1 MRRGER
7 LVVVG
12 GGVIGLSVAWRAAR
26 SGHRVR
32 LVDDTGSRGSSWVAG
47 GMLAPVA
54 EAWPGEEALLELGA
68 ASLRRW
74 PDFADRLAGD
84 SGLPSGLREEGTL
97 VVGVDAADRAELDR
111 LADHLGQ
118 LGREV
123 AKSSARQLRRLEP
136 SLGPSVRAGLEVP
149 GDLAADNRA
158 VLAALRAAA
167 EAAGVEFLPARV
179 RSVREG
185 AVELEG
191 STDVGGADGPD
202 RSTLDCDVAV
212 IAGGARSGRTHP
224 ALTDRIRPVKGEIL
238 RLSTRG
244 TALPPPRRTIRG
256 PVHGRQVYLV
266 PRDDGVVVGAT
277 QYEAGFDTA
286 VAVAGVRDLIAD
298 AERLVP
304 GIGEYELDEALAG
317 LRPSTEDNLPLIGW
331 LEPGVL
337 AATGHHRNGF
347 LLAPV
352 TGDAVLDLL
361 EGREPPPEVAAADP
375 RRARPGEATP
385 AGAGQAPAGAGA
397 PPASAATGSE
407 STGERAKEA
416 TGGDRAQR

>member
-1 MRRGER
+1 MRREER

-26 SGHRVR
+26 AGHRVR
-32 LVDDTGSRGSSWVAG
+32 LVDDPSSRGSSWVAG

-68 ASLRRW
+68 ESLRRW
-74 PDFADRLAGD
+74 PDFADRLARD
-84 SGLPSGLREEGTL
+84 AGLPSGLREEGTL

-111 LADHLGQ
+111 LADHLAQ

-167 EAAGVEFLPARV
+167 EAVGVEFLSARV

-191 STDVGGADGPD
+191 STDPESADLE
-202 RSTLDCDVAV
+202 RSTVDCDVAV

-224 ALTDRIRPVKGEIL
+224 GLTDRIRPVKGEIL

-244 TALPPPRRTIRG
+244 TALPPPRRTVRG

-277 QYEAGFDTA
+277 QYEVGFDTA
-286 VAVAGVRDLIAD
+286 VTVAGVRDLIAD

-304 GIGEYELDEALAG
+304 SIGEYELDEALAG
-317 LRPSTEDNLPLIGW
+317 LRPGTEDNLPLIGW

-361 EGREPPPEVAAADP
+361 NGREPPTEVAAADP
-375 RRARPGEATP
+375 GRLR
-385 AGAGQAPAGAGA
+385 AGA
-397 PPASAATGSE
+397 PESAVPENSAE
-407 STGERAKEA
+407 HAKEA
-416 TGGDRAQR
+416 TSGDRAQR

>member
-26 SGHRVR
+26 AGHRVR

-68 ASLRRW
+68 ESLRRW
-74 PDFADRLAGD
+74 PDFADRLARD

-167 EAAGVEFLPARV
+167 EAAGVEFLSARA
-179 RSVREG
+179 RSVRGG

-191 STDVGGADGPD
+191 AADLDQSDVDCNV
-202 RSTLDCDVAV
+202 DCDVAV

-244 TALPPPRRTIRG
+244 TALPPPRRTVRG

-277 QYEAGFDTA
+277 QYEVGFDTA
-286 VAVAGVRDLIAD
+286 VTVAGVRDLIAD

-361 EGREPPPEVAAADP
+361 AGREPPTEVAAADP
-375 RRARPGEATP
+375 RRLRAGVPESAIPESAGPEKP
-385 AGAGQAPAGAGA
+385 A
-397 PPASAATGSE
+397 E
-407 STGERAKEA
+407 HAKEA
-416 TGGDRAQR
+416 TSGDRAQR

>member
-26 SGHRVR
+26 AGHRVR

-68 ASLRRW
+68 ESLRRW
-74 PDFADRLAGD
+74 PDFADRLARD

-167 EAAGVEFLPARV
+167 EAAGVEVLSARV
-179 RSVREG
+179 RSVRGG

-191 STDVGGADGPD
+191 AGDLAQSDVDCN
-202 RSTLDCDVAV
+202 LDCDVAV

-244 TALPPPRRTIRG
+244 TALPPPRRTVRG

-277 QYEAGFDTA
+277 QYEVGFDTA
-286 VAVAGVRDLIAD
+286 VTVAGVRDLIAD

-361 EGREPPPEVAAADP
+361 AGREPPTEVAAADP
-375 RRARPGEATP
+375 RRARAGEAIPGGT
-385 AGAGQAPAGAGA
+385 GQVPEGAGA
-397 PPASAATGSE
+397 VSE
-407 STGERAKEA
+407 RPEVARDHAGEHAKEA

>member
-26 SGHRVR
+26 AGHRVR

-68 ASLRRW
+68 ESLRRW
-74 PDFADRLAGD
+74 PDFADRLARD

-167 EAAGVEFLPARV
+167 EAAGVEFLSARV
-179 RSVREG
+179 RSVRGG

-191 STDVGGADGPD
+191 AGDLAQSDVDCSVD
-202 RSTLDCDVAV
+202 CDVECDVAV

-244 TALPPPRRTIRG
+244 TALPPPRRTVRG

-277 QYEAGFDTA
+277 QYEVGFDTA
-286 VAVAGVRDLIAD
+286 VTVAGVRDLIAD

-361 EGREPPPEVAAADP
+361 AGREPPTEVAAADP
-375 RRARPGEATP
+375 RRARAGEAIPGGT
-385 AGAGQAPAGAGA
+385 GQVPEGAGA
-397 PPASAATGSE
+397 VSKSA
-407 STGERAKEA
+407 GEHAKEA